1 MLKQLLYSTVHRLV
15 DWLTRRR
22 SVGTPLM
29 KYGAV
34 VVVATLGMDYLAQ
47 VSFRSPDAEWS
58 AKLATGQGLPA
69 WLVILACGAGLL
81 SFIVGGLILFAEF
94 RREHR
99 QRLVV
104 VELRGLHTSPDT
116 PAKDAVLPDFRGQR
130 LTALIDFRPQGSG
143 AVVDPAFMLEKLNS
157 IGPTVQSLAAGAD
170 KSDVHLAVG
179 GLAAVPALFLA
190 GMIADDE
197 SHVTVFDWDRN
208 LKAWRAVEGPDD
220 GDRFLPLE
228 GLDTLADAPEAILV
242 VEASYPVNRDD
253 ISKSFDSR
261 IPVVGLRVA
270 KPLADRFWS
279 LEKQSALTLAF
290 RDAVQ
295 TLMSHGVKKV
305 HLALVAPASLCI
317 RFGMAYDKRLMPE
330 IVVYQFERT
339 QIPPYPWGVEMP
351 THGRLTAV
359 ARPPSP
365 LSA

>member
-1 MLKQLLYSTVHRLV
+1 MLKQLLYSTTHRLL

-22 SVGTPLM
+22 SVGTALM
-29 KYGAV
+29 RYGAI

-47 VSFRSPDAEWS
+47 VSYRTPGVEWS
-58 AKLATGQGLPA
+58 VKLATGQGLPA
-69 WLVILACGAGLL
+69 WLVIFTCGVGLL
-81 SFIVGGLILFAEF
+81 ALIVGGLILISEF
-94 RREHR
+94 RRERR

-116 PAKDAVLPDFRGQR
+116 PAKDAVLPEFRGQR
-130 LTALIDFRPQGSG
+130 LTALIDFRPQGPG
-143 AVVDPAFMLEKLNS
+143 ALVDPVFMLEKLNS
-157 IGPTVQSLAAGAD
+157 IGPTVLSLTAGAD

-179 GLAAVPALFLA
+179 GLAAVPALLLV

-197 SHVTVFDWDRN
+197 SHVAVFDWDRN
-208 LKAWRAVEGPDD
+208 LKSWRAVEGPDD

-228 GLDTLADAPEAILV
+228 GLEVLTHALEVVLV

-261 IPVVGLRVA
+261 IPVLRLRVA

-279 LEKQSALTLAF
+279 LEKQNALTLAF

-295 TLMSHGVKKV
+295 TLMARGVKKI

-330 IVVYQFERT
+330 LVVYQFERT
-339 QIPPYPWGVEMP
+339 QVPPYPWGLEMP
-351 THGRLTAV
+351 THGRAPAV
-359 ARPPSP
+359 SKATESARH
-365 LSA
+365 